1 MGIQGG
7 TAVTTGAQTSEKRA
21 LHICALLPEAETALS
36 TLQCAVAAGGG
47 FDAEI
52 CATHVGFD
60 ARHALVDAEELEIQQ
75 LREIYEGPPEV
86 RAARVKAVVDSYR
99 ESAPA
104 APPISWRDDEGDV
117 EANVALDAASA
128 DLIVVSR
135 PVHLDAADAFHAAL
149 FGGQRLVLVA
159 PRDVSDRERVIGRH
173 IVVGWK
179 PGAAVEAAAQAALPW
194 LRKAEKI
201 TVLWAAKPGAGFYE
215 PSAREFFQRLGLTVE
230 IARLPR
236 SAGSVGHDLLSE
248 AERLG
253 ADCLL
258 IGAFTH
264 GAWWQ
269 AMFGGVT
276 RDVLAE
282 ARIPV
287 FTMRAR

>member
-1 MGIQGG
+1 M
-7 TAVTTGAQTSEKRA
+7 TAGAESNEKRA

-36 TLQCAVAAGGG
+36 TLQCAVAAGQG
-47 FDAEI
+47 FDTEI
-52 CATHVGFD
+52 CAAHVGFN
-60 ARHALVDAEELEIQQ
+60 AHHAFVDAEELEVQQ
-75 LREIYEGPPEV
+75 LRELYEGPPEV
-86 RAARVKAVVDSYR
+86 RAARVKVVVDSFR

-104 APPISWRDDEGDV
+104 APPIAWRDDEGDV
-117 EANVALDAASA
+117 EANVALDAARA

-159 PRDVSDRERVIGRH
+159 PRDVIDGERVIGRH
-173 IVVGWK
+173 IVIGWK
-179 PGAAVEAAAQAALPW
+179 PGAPVETAARAALPW
-194 LRKAEKI
+194 LKKAERI
-201 TVLWAAKPGAGFYE
+201 TVLWGAKPGAGFYE
-215 PSAREFFQRLGLTVE
+215 PSARDFFERLGLNVE
-230 IARLPR
+230 ILHLSR
-236 SAGSVGHDLLSE
+236 SAGSVGHDLLNE

-253 ADCLL
+253 GDCLL

-264 GAWWQ
+264 GAWWETL
-269 AMFGGVT
+269 FGGVT

>member
-1 MGIQGG
+1 M
-7 TAVTTGAQTSEKRA
+7 TTGAESTEGRATERRA

-36 TLQCAVAAGGG
+36 TLQCAAAAGLG
-47 FDAEI
+47 FDADI
-52 CATHVGFD
+52 CAAHVGFD
-60 ARHALVDAEELEIQQ
+60 VHFALVDAEELEIQQ

-86 RAARVKAVVDSYR
+86 RTARVKAVVDSFR
-99 ESAPA
+99 DSAPG
-104 APPISWRDDEGDV
+104 APPIAWRDDEGEV
-117 EANVALDAASA
+117 EANVALDAAKA
-128 DLIVVSR
+128 DLLVVSR

-149 FGGQRLVLVA
+149 FGGRRLVLVA
-159 PRDVSDRERVIGRH
+159 PRDVADGDRIIGRH

-179 PGAAVEAAAQAALPW
+179 PGAPAEEAARAALPW
-194 LRKAEKI
+194 LKKAEKI

-215 PSAREFFQRLGLTVE
+215 PSAREFFQRLGLNVE
-230 IARLPR
+230 IAHLAR

-248 AERLG
+248 TMRLG
-253 ADCLL
+253 GDCLL

-264 GAWWQ
+264 GAWWETL
-269 AMFGGVT
+269 FGGVT

>member
-1 MGIQGG
+1 
-7 TAVTTGAQTSEKRA
+7 VTTGAQSNEKRA

-36 TLQCAVAAGGG
+36 TLQCAVAAGSG
-47 FDAEI
+47 FGAEI
-52 CATHVGFD
+52 CAAHVGFD
-60 ARHALVDAEELEIQQ
+60 AQQALVDPEELEVQQ
-75 LREIYEGPPEV
+75 LREIYEGPPAA
-86 RAARVKAVVDSYR
+86 RAARVKAVVESFR
-99 ESAPA
+99 ESAPK
-104 APPISWRDDEGDV
+104 APPINWRDDEGDV
-117 EANVALDAASA
+117 EANVALDAAAA

-159 PRDVSDRERVIGRH
+159 PRDVVDGDLVIGRH

-179 PGAAVEAAAQAALPW
+179 PGASAEATVRAALPW
-194 LRKAEKI
+194 LEKAKKI

-215 PSAREFFQRLGLTVE
+215 PSARAFFQRLGLEVE
-230 IARLPR
+230 INHLAR
-236 SAGSVGHDLLSE
+236 SAGSVGHDLLNE

-253 ADCLL
+253 GDCLL

-269 AMFGGVT
+269 TLFGGVT